1 MAVIFMLPRAEEM
14 YLLFAL
20 DGCHFYA
27 AKSWRNV
34 FIICSSWLSFLCSQ
48 ELKNCIYINWLSFLS
63 CQKLKKMYIF
73 FAQDS
78 CHIYA
83 VKSWWNVFIIC
94 SGWLSYL
101 CCQELKKCIYYLLR
115 MVVIFMLLRA
125 EHTYYLLRMVVILS
139 RQVRYTDP
147 RCSSATAA
155 VECLPP
161 SKEGES
167 PSNQIK
173 SNQVYF

>member
-1 MAVIFMLPRAEEM
+1 MVVIFMLTRAEEM
-14 YLLFAL
+14 YLLFAQV
-20 DGCHFYA
+20 GCHFYA
-27 AKSWRNV
+27 PKSWRIV
-34 FIICSSWLSFLCSQ
+34 
-48 ELKNCIYINWLSFLS
+48 YINWLSFLS
-63 CQKLKKMYIF
+63 CQKLKKMYLF
-73 FAQDS
+73 FAQDG
-78 CHIYA
+78 CHFYA

-139 RQVRYTDP
+139 RQVRYPDP

-155 VECLPP
+155 VECLLPNSALLP
-161 SKEGES
+161 W
-167 PSNQIK
+167 
-173 SNQVYF
+173 